1 MSATAAPVPAASRP
15 RTSAPVAWVLHD
27 GGAGNRRQALA
38 LAEALDLPGRETP
51 LQAAW
56 PARLLA
62 PRMYPGATGAFG
74 PAFTALAADPRD
86 TLAIGCGRIA
96 ALATRLARAQGHRAV
111 QILDPRM
118 STSFW
123 DVVVAPEHDGLQ
135 GPNVITLCGSLHPV
149 DDGWL
154 ARMRERFSTL
164 VALPTPRTAVLLGGP
179 TSATRFDRGALE
191 VLLAK
196 LEFALER
203 DGGSLIVCG
212 SRRTPPEW
220 APLLRA
226 RYAGE
231 RDRVWLD
238 DSDGEN
244 PYAGVLAW
252 ADRIIVSP
260 DSVNMVSEACA
271 TKAPVFVAEPGRA
284 TGRVGKFMTDLLQ
297 RGRVREQAR
306 ELAPFDVEPLRETA
320 RVAALV
326 RGLLSL

>member
-1 MSATAAPVPAASRP
+1 MPLQGQRCC
-15 RTSAPVAWVLHD
+15 VLHD
-27 GGAGNRRQALA
+27 GAAGNRRQALA
-38 LAEALDLPGRETP
+38 LAGALGVVVEELVVAPS
-51 LQAAW
+51 A
-56 PARLLA
+56 PARWFA
-62 PRMYPGATGAFG
+62 PRRVPGATQALGARF
-74 PAFTALAADPRD
+74 AAVLADPPP
-86 TLAIGCGRIA
+86 LAIGCGRQA
-96 ALATRLARAQGHRAV
+96 ALATRILCSDRTRVV
-111 QILDPRM
+111 QVLDPRL
-118 STSFW
+118 SPRYW
-123 DVVVAPEHDGLQ
+123 DLVVAPEHDGLR
-135 GPNVITLCGSLHPV
+135 GDNVITLAGSLNPV
-149 DDGWL
+149 DDAWL
-154 ARMRERFSTL
+154 AAARTQFA
-164 VALPTPRTAVLLGGP
+164 ALGELPGPRTAVLLGGP

-271 TKAPVFVAEPGRA
+271 TNVPVHVAEPARA
-284 TGRVGKFMTDLLQ
+284 TGRVGRFLQGLLA
-297 RGRVREQAR
+297 RGRIREQTR
-306 ELAPFDVEPLRETA
+306 ELTWFEAEPLRETA

-326 RGLLSL
+326 RERFSL